1 MDLGSVITDCGVKH
15 YNMGLAS
22 WDLGWYCAKGVPVPR
37 SIVTD
42 HYLLD
47 PEGVLI
53 PDSLGPANNYLLDSI
68 SAQSHMRAGCEESP
82 ANNLWKLKG
91 VHILQLAF
99 PWTLPVTRKGRDL
112 EFGRLLVR
120 ARKAAGLIWKKK
132 ATSFRP
138 QATLD
143 SWSRIW

>member
-1 MDLGSVITDCGVKH
+1 M
-15 YNMGLAS
+15 
-22 WDLGWYCAKGVPVPR
+22 
-37 SIVTD
+37 TD

-91 VHILQLAF
+91 VHILPLAF

-112 EFGRLLVR
+112 EFGRPLVR
-120 ARKAAGLIWKKK
+120 ARNVAGFIWIKLQAASVKQ
-132 ATSFRP
+132 
-138 QATLD
+138 QALD
-143 SWSRIW
+143 I